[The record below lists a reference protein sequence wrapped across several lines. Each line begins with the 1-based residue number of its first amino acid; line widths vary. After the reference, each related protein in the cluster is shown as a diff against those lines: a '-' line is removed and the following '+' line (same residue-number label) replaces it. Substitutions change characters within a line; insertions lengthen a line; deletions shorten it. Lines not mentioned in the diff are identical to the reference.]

1 LAGKLFAE
9 AIEEANQGSIEALTA
24 VGASKFTT
32 LLVVIQAGYY
42 TDRRSSLAET

>member
-9 AIEEANQGSIEALTA
+9 AIEEANQGSIRVLTA

-32 LLVVIQAGYY
+32 LLVVIQAGYC